1 MDEVLQNKI
10 KTSGNLI
17 LKEVEKKWGGGGR
30 EVLSKEG
37 REGGSSWIMN
47 GPFNTFHS

>member
-17 LKEVEKKWGGGGR
+17 LKEVEKKWGGGEVEKFCLKRGGR
-30 EVLSKEG
+30 EEVA
-37 REGGSSWIMN
+37 GS
-47 GPFNTFHS
+47 

>member
-17 LKEVEKKWGGGGR
+17 LKEVEKKWGGEVEKFCLKRGGR
-30 EVLSKEG
+30 EEVA
-37 REGGSSWIMN
+37 GS
-47 GPFNTFHS
+47 